1 MSGRVYD
8 SDEET
13 EGRPAFVIGVGG
25 GMCERAYFQI
35 FGVICW
41 QMLHCTLDIAFDQV
55 FEFCYLSC
63 QIDFIVEQ
71 LVMIRFYFIVVR
83 KSSPHPQPK

>member
-13 EGRPAFVIGVGG
+13 EGRRAFVIGVGG
-25 GMCERAYFQI
+25 GNWTARCVTEAYFQI

-63 QIDFIVEQ
+63 QIDFS
-71 LVMIRFYFIVVR
+71 LWNNWL
-83 KSSPHPQPK
+83 